1 MTKSEVLA
9 EGLTFPEGVRWH
21 DGALWFSDMHDQRLM
36 RLVPGAE
43 PETIAMVPGRPSGI
57 GFLPDGTPLVVSQQD
72 RRVLRVEASG
82 PSEHAD
88 LSGLAEWHCNDMF
101 VDSHGRAYVGNY
113 GDDSV
118 PPDAPHPTVLVLIEP
133 DGSTRAVASDLWFPN
148 GIAVTPD
155 GKTLIVAET
164 RSVPGRLTAFDVD
177 ADGSLSGRRVLTEF
191 EGGFPDGIA
200 VDAEGAV
207 WVAFPFGDELV
218 RVTPAGEVDT
228 RIPFPSPYAV
238 ALGGP
243 SGRELF
249 VATAP
254 NWEPEE
260 AVRLRAGSIHRLE
273 VEAPA
278 PAP

>member
-1 MTKSEVLA
+1 M
-9 EGLTFPEGVRWH
+9 TFPEGVRWH
-21 DGALWFSDMHDQRLM
+21 DGALWFSDMHDHRLM
-36 RLVPGAE
+36 RLVPGSE
-43 PETIAMVPGRPSGI
+43 PETIATVPGRPSGI

-72 RRVLRVEASG
+72 RKVLRVEANG
-82 PSEHAD
+82 TVEHAN

-101 VDSHGRAYVGNY
+101 VDGQGRAYVGNY
-113 GDDSV
+113 GDDSA
-118 PPDAPHPTVLVLIEP
+118 PPDAPHPTVLILIEP

-148 GIAVTPD
+148 GITVTPD
-155 GKTLIVAET
+155 GNTLIVAET
-164 RSVPGRLTAFDVD
+164 RSVPGRLTAFDVG
-177 ADGSLSGRRVLTEF
+177 ADGDLTGRRVLAEF
-191 EGGFPDGIA
+191 EGGFPDGLA

-218 RVTPAGEVDT
+218 RITPDGVVDT
-228 RIPFPSPYAV
+228 RLSFPSPYAV

-260 AVRLRAGSIHRLE
+260 AARLRAGAIHRLE